1 MKPTSMDH
9 LTPHDAEA
17 PTAPSQVGMRLDAV
31 ILLGGGLSASPL
43 GGATGC
49 SVLDLLVTPAE
60 TVLDRWMRRLERLNG
75 MAAEDLRV
83 IVAAGG
89 SVPAPERGTRHSRS
103 QCEVVTHDREY
114 RGAAGVLH
122 DVTQHLSDDALLLV
136 GEAARCPDFD
146 VRDVVAAHLTEGNA
160 VTVAVNPDGS
170 PAGVYLLTRSLL
182 GLVQAEGY
190 MDLKEQWLGKV
201 IATGQRVGV
210 HRIRDGS
217 SRPLRTPEQL
227 LSAARAAALDC
238 PSHSAEHFASVPGVI
253 SHGTF
258 QCVSADARVAPDAVI
273 IDSIIMP
280 GARVGAG
287 CVVARSIVCTDAT
300 LAAGEV
306 LVDSV
311 RATHAPGRNGHH
323 KNGKHAG
330 GRP

>member
-1 MKPTSMDH
+1 MTESSLH
-9 LTPHDAEA
+9 IAATATERTP
-17 PTAPSQVGMRLDAV
+17 GRRRLSAV
-31 ILLGGGLSASPL
+31 VLLGGGLSVSPL

-49 SVLDLLVTPAE
+49 SVLDLLVAPAE
-60 TVLDRWMRRLERLNG
+60 TVLDRWMRRIRGLNG
-75 MAAEDLRV
+75 MAAEDVRV

-89 SVPAPERGTRHSRS
+89 SVPAPESGARHSRS
-103 QCEVVTHDREY
+103 HCEVVTHDREY

-122 DVTQHLSDDALLLV
+122 DVTQHLSDHALLLV

-146 VRDVVAAHLTEGNA
+146 VYDVVAAHCTEGNA

-170 PAGVYLLTRSLL
+170 PAGVYVLARGLL
-182 GLVQAEGY
+182 GLVQTEGY

-201 IATGQRVGV
+201 ITAGHRVGV
-210 HRIRDGS
+210 HRISNGWC
-217 SRPLRTPEQL
+217 RPLRTPEQL
-227 LSAARAAALDC
+227 LGAARTAALDC
-238 PSHSAEHFASVPGVI
+238 PSHGAEHFASVPGVI
-253 SHGTF
+253 SHSTF
-258 QCVSADARVAPDAVI
+258 QCVSAEARVAADAVI

-311 RATHAPGRNGHH
+311 RATHTPGRNGHH
-323 KNGKHAG
+323 KNGKHPG
-330 GRP
+330 VRP